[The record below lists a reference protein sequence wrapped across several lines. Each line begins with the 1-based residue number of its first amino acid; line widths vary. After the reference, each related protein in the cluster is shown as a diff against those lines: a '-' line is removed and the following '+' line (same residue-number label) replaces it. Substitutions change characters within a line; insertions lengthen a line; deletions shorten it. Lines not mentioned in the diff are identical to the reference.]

1 MIVLSLNHFTIS
13 LLSFLLFFFYQYND
27 TISIFYHLSYSG
39 FTISFM
45 YSNIPICVDDVL
57 YNLNF
62 IFLFIKPTRHKYILP
77 NFYLR
82 SILSYLKTFKIT
94 IISSARS
101 LIKKNVYFVVLFS
114 GSIIFFFINFI
125 SWIFQKKIVIL
136 FCNGVKSLCKF
147 PYIFFFL
154 HPINWCF
161 FPPSFWSL
169 NQFSVVL
176 SIVVYPVAQCN
187 FFNISPLKFFLC
199 IL

>member
-101 LIKKNVYFVVLFS
+101 LIKKKCLFCCSVQWFNNLFFYKFYFMNFS
-114 GSIIFFFINFI
+114 
-125 SWIFQKKIVIL
+125 KKIVIL

-161 FPPSFWSL
+161 FPPSF
-169 NQFSVVL
+169 
-176 SIVVYPVAQCN
+176 
-187 FFNISPLKFFLC
+187 
-199 IL
+199 